1 MSFARVATLAG
12 MTTTAPPPPPPG
24 ALSGLKVLE
33 MGALIAGPFCAK
45 LLGEFGADVVKIE
58 PPGQG
63 DPLRKW
69 RYLKDGTSVWWH
81 VQSRNKRSVGVDLR
95 KPEGQAIAR
104 ELAARADILVENFR
118 PGTLEGW
125 GMGYEAL
132 ARANPGLVM
141 VRISGYGQTGPYA
154 SRPGFGVIGEAM
166 GGLRHVTGTP
176 DRPPS
181 RVGVSIG
188 DTLSALYGV
197 IGALAALEHRRRT
210 GRGQVVDVA
219 LYESVFSVMESM
231 LPEFDAFGAVRE
243 RTGSILPGIAPT
255 SAYRC
260 SDGSYVL
267 IAANGD
273 SIFRRLC
280 VAMGRDDL
288 AADASLAHNDGRAQ
302 RQSWLDGEI
311 EAWTSARTPAEVLD
325 AMERAEVPASRIYSV
340 RDIAADPQY
349 AARGMIR
356 EIPLPG
362 GGMLKVPGVVP
373 KLSATPGGFT
383 RGGPRL
389 GEHTREVLR
398 ELGYGDDAIAALD
411 ARGVI
416 EVAKA

>member
-1 MSFARVATLAG
+1 
-12 MTTTAPPPPPPG
+12 MTTIAPPPLPPG

-118 PGTLEGW
+118 PGTLEEW

-356 EIPLPG
+356 DIPLPG